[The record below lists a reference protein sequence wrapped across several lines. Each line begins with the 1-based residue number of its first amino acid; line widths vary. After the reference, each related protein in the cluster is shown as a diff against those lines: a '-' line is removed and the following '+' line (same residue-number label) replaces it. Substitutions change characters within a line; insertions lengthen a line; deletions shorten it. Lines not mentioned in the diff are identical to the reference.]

1 MQIAPTLLITLMSIA
16 FKATY
21 LIFGL
26 VTPLFTFEFR
36 NQETPIVN
44 EIAVQKY
51 FPRTRL
57 DGII

>member
-1 MQIAPTLLITLMSIA
+1 MSIA

-44 EIAVQKY
+44 EIANQKY
-51 FPRTRL
+51 FSRTRL
-57 DGII
+57 DDII